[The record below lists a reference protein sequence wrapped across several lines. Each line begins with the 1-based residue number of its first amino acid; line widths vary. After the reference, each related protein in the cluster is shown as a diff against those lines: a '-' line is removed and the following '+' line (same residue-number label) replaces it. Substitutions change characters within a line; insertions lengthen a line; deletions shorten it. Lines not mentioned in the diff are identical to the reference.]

1 MATGKV
7 DLTLL
12 KKLIGEL
19 ENHLN
24 TAGGIQDSEG
34 DIQEYI
40 VEMSRAAGLAA
51 GVMSEASLVI
61 GDIHG
66 AVRALSAPAPKN
78 TDFLEKI
85 LGGLTG
91 GGLKGPGGSSNN

>member
-1 MATGKV
+1 MASGKV

-24 TAGGIQDSEG
+24 TAGGIQDAEG

-51 GVMSEASLVI
+51 GVMSEAGLVI
-61 GDIHG
+61 GDIQQ
-66 AVRALSAPAPKN
+66 AIRVLSTPPKN